1 MANIK
6 ISALTADTEPQSTD
20 IVAIVDELT
29 TIPNNKKVTLT
40 NFIKKAHG
48 LSDSTVI
55 GISGGVMISGTDVAI
70 ADGGTGAS
78 NASGARTNLGL
89 VIGTDVVAPNADTTG
104 KSAKT
109 DALNTTT
116 TPVNVSSAVAPSAG
130 QVLKATDATHA
141 TWQTLP
147 TPIVYGDAI
156 TTNPLSQFA
165 STTSLQLKGV
175 ISDETGTGALVFA
188 NSPVLVTPTG
198 ITNTDVGLG
207 NVTNNAQY
215 YPTGTDV
222 AVADGGTGASDASTA
237 RTNLGLVIGTNIQ
250 AYDAQLTDVAGLTP
264 TDNGVIIGNGTNFV
278 LESGATLR
286 TSIGLTIGTD
296 VVAPNQD
303 TTGKSAKTDALNSA
317 TTVVDVSGATAPTA
331 GQVLKATDS
340 THATWQTITTQATYD
355 IVVAPSG
362 GDYTTLSSAIAGAS
376 SGSRILVKEG
386 TYTETGWTST
396 LANLRID
403 GESAINTILNFTTTS
418 ITHTGARFYI
428 NNVNINFTTG
438 GMNLNAVNPFI
449 DNCILV
455 KTGDTN
461 AFIVCNTTGMRIA
474 NSTITSTMT
483 ISAGQLTINCAG
495 NSNIYNNNITLTN
508 SKGNGNGNAIELG
521 TNSTVVNNIFQITN
535 NSTSA
540 FHTLQLTTDSN
551 CLGNKFNA
559 DSAHTGAFI
568 VVIGDRVRIA
578 DNGLTNAT
586 TNSLGVRISANVEG
600 LIING
605 NYIKASTSIYYTNVG
620 TNGIITGNKLF
631 ATNGSVAIILD
642 SNTSGT
648 TINGNIFANDNTGAY
663 AVQLPTGA
671 TAYTT
676 FTGNHFV
683 SVFTTPFLNSTSIH
697 NITANFGLSNVWENK
712 TQYLKNTS
720 GGTLTAGT
728 VVISKATASADEIT
742 TTTTASDHNVLGIV
756 IGSITNN
763 SYGYIQTL
771 GKSAT
776 VKVNGQSNIAIG
788 DLLSTYTS
796 AGILHKASANDLVIA
811 IALTA
816 YAVNDSS
823 GVIDALLISQR
834 VA

>member
-40 NFIKKAHG
+40 NVIKKAHG
-48 LSDSTVI
+48 LSDSTII
-55 GISGGVMISGTDVAI
+55 GIYSGVMTSGIDVAI
-70 ADGGTGAS
+70 TDGGTGAS

-109 DALNTTT
+109 DSLNTAT
-116 TPVNVSSAVAPSAG
+116 TPVNVSNATAPSAG

-147 TPIVYGDAI
+147 TPIVYGDAV

-165 STTSLQLKGV
+165 STTSLQLKNT

-188 NSPVLVTPTG
+188 NSPALVTPTG
-198 ITNTDVGLG
+198 LIKSDVGLG

-222 AVADGGTGASDASTA
+222 AVTDGGTGASDASTA
-237 RTNLGLVIGTNIQ
+237 RTNLGLV
-250 AYDAQLTDVAGLTP
+250 
-264 TDNGVIIGNGTNFV
+264 
-278 LESGATLR
+278 
-286 TSIGLTIGTD
+286 IGTD

-317 TTVVDVSGATAPTA
+317 TTVVNVSSATAPTT

-340 THATWQTITTQATYD
+340 THATWQTLPASQATYD

-362 GDYTTLSSAIAGAS
+362 GDYTTLSSAIAGAVA
-376 SGSRILVKEG
+376 GSRILVKEG

-403 GESAINTILNFTTTS
+403 GENAINTILNFTTTS

-438 GMNLNAVNPFI
+438 GMNLNAINPFI

-461 AFIVCNTTGMRIA
+461 AFIVCNTTGMRLE

-483 ISAGQLTINCAG
+483 VSAGQLTLNFAG
-495 NSNIYNNNITLTN
+495 NSTLKNNIITLTN

-521 TNSTVVNNIFQITN
+521 TNSWAISNNIQVTN

-540 FHTLQLTTDSN
+540 FHTLQLTTDST
-551 CLGNKFNA
+551 CIGNKFNA
-559 DSAHTGAFI
+559 DSAHTGAFC

-578 DNGLTNAT
+578 DNVLTNAT
-586 TNSLGVRISANVEG
+586 TNAIGVRVSANVEG
-600 LIING
+600 LIIND
-605 NYIKASTSIYYTNVG
+605 NYIKASTSIYYTNSG
-620 TNGIITGNKLF
+620 TNGLITGNKLF
-631 ATNGSVAIILD
+631 ATNGSVAISLD
-642 SNTSGT
+642 SNTVGT
-648 TINGNIFANDNTGAY
+648 TIIGNIFANDNAGAY
-663 AVQLPTGA
+663 AVMLPTNA

-697 NITANFGLSNVWENK
+697 NITGNFGLSNVWENK

-728 VVISKATASADEIT
+728 LVVSKATASADEIT
-742 TTTTASDHNVLGIV
+742 TTTTTGDHKILGVVL
-756 IGSITNN
+756 GSITNN
-763 SYGYIQTL
+763 SYGYVQTL
-771 GKSAT
+771 GKT
-776 VKVNGQSNIAIG
+776 TTMKVNGQTDIAIG
-788 DLLSTYTS
+788 DFITSYTS
-796 AGILHKASANDLVIA
+796 AGIGQKASTNDMSIA

-816 YAVNDSS
+816 YTANDSL
-823 GVIDALLISQR
+823 GVIDALLITQR